1 MSSFNSSVTAITDAS
16 AYSLSDL
23 NPSSPIIQNGVQKY
37 VVMFKMDWCH
47 YCTQY
52 IETYNNFANLIPKVQ
67 FLYVEGT
74 NSPDIITGLNNVLF
88 PKYTIKSYPT
98 LIIYNSDGTFYK
110 EVKDR
115 YKLDAELN

>member
-37 VVMFKMDWCH
+37 VVMFSMSWCH
-47 YCTQY
+47 YCQQY

-88 PKYTIKSYPT
+88 PKYTIKGYPT

-115 YKLDAELN
+115 YKLDSELN